1 MIEKKRVDNRMKG
14 LRNDGMD
21 EFREEIV
28 KEWWKLRIE
37 IDKKEEDEMRENGD
51 GGGNKSSKRKEE
63 IDKIMEVGKEILKM
77 EDKDDE
83 KSMEIML
90 E

>member
-1 MIEKKRVDNRMKG
+1 
-14 LRNDGMD
+14 
-21 EFREEIV
+21 
-28 KEWWKLRIE
+28 
-37 IDKKEEDEMRENGD
+37 MRENGD

-90 E
+90 EQREKKVLINVEIEVDS